1 MNIFISWS
9 GENSKKIASA
19 LKNWIPTVLQSA
31 KPYFTPSDIEKG
43 SKWETEITKKLSESK
58 VGIICLTIEN
68 TEKPWILFEAGALS
82 NKLEKSR
89 VCPILFGLTNSDLKG
104 PLATF
109 QTTEFKKEDFK
120 KLMKSINS
128 LLEEHKI
135 SDVIF
140 EEVFETFYPKLETS
154 INEILVC
161 SDDNNETS
169 TIPKRTDRD
178 ILEEILELTRK
189 QYVKPKVIVEKPTI
203 TELSIWKNSDIHFEA
218 LPFEDAL
225 LLEKGDRVLHP
236 RFGEGE
242 VKHIQIP
249 KEVKDS
255 KIEIKFDDNGTKLL
269 LLRYAGL
276 AKL

>member
-9 GENSKKIASA
+9 GENSKEIASA
-19 LKNWIPTVLQSA
+19 LKNWIPKVLQSA

-43 SKWETEITKKLSESK
+43 SKWETEITKKLNECK
-58 VGIICLTIEN
+58 VGLICLTSEN

-89 VCPILFGLTNSDLKG
+89 VCPILFGLTNSYLKG

-120 KLMKSINS
+120 KLMKSIN
-128 LLEEHKI
+128 LLLDENKI

-140 EEVFETFYPKLETS
+140 DEVFETFYPKLEEDIKT
-154 INEILVC
+154 IL
-161 SDDNNETS
+161 ET
-169 TIPKRTDRD
+169 TNVKDVTNIAPKRSDRE

-189 QYVKPKVIVEKPTI
+189 QYVNPNLI
-203 TELSIWKNSDIHFEA
+203 TEGKDVDDKFFDLFNSGQLSFDSA
-218 LPFEDAL
+218 LEL
-225 LLEKGDRVLHP
+225 GTGDRVLHN
-236 RFGEGE
+236 RFGEGT
-242 VKHIQIP
+242 VIDVMIG

-255 KIEIKFDDNGTKLL
+255 KIQIKFDNSGIKTL
-269 LLRYAGL
+269 LLRFAPL
-276 AKL
+276 QKL